1 MDSKFFYPL
10 KIENHP
16 LKSLLPWHQQKNCLL
31 TVVCEN
37 WGGCSNPSYPRF
49 TDRFS
54 HSASQSHKKKGF
66 IQANPRKLS
75 HKELALEVVKDLTHN
90 SHLQSLKWKIQLSST
105 NTWLFPAIT
114 REWLCGIHTAG
125 TNGRFLSQ
133 CSAGNP
139 A

>member
-1 MDSKFFYPL
+1 MDSIFFYPL
-10 KIENHP
+10 KIENHSLKP
-16 LKSLLPWHQQKNCLL
+16 LLSWHQQNSHLL
-31 TVVCEN
+31 MLLCEI
-37 WGGCSNPSYPRF
+37 WGVSSNPSYPRF

-54 HSASQSHKKKGF
+54 HSASQSPKKKGF
-66 IQANPRKLS
+66 IQANPRKLP
-75 HKELALEVVKDLTHN
+75 HKELALEMVKDLTHN
-90 SHLQSLKWKIQLSST
+90 SHFLSLKWKMQLSST